1 VLLED
6 KNAVIYGGGGAIGG
20 AAARHM
26 SRQGSGVILAFGG
39 SGDPMRGYYL
49 GGLQVAFHAIE
60 SMRRQLASEL
70 GSQGMRVVTLRT
82 AGIPESL
89 PEGIE
94 GRAAIAEGIEKLT
107 MLGRAA
113 TLEDVGNAAA
123 FAACDRAR
131 TMTAATVNISCG
143 TLID

>member
-20 AAARHM
+20 AVARAFAREGARVT
-26 SRQGSGVILAFGG
+26 RQGSGVILAFGG

-89 PEGIE
+89 PEASKAVRRSPRGSRSSPCWGGPRPSKTWE
-94 GRAAIAEGIEKLT
+94 TRPRSLPATGPGR
-107 MLGRAA
+107 
-113 TLEDVGNAAA
+113 
-123 FAACDRAR
+123 
-131 TMTAATVNISCG
+131 
-143 TLID
+143 